1 MVLRR
6 LSFWLALAGILLAI
20 ATLWGARDKPLPPPP
35 LEPPPQNPYPVT
47 VAAAGIIE
55 SVNENV
61 RIAPPVSGLVTKVY
75 VKVTDHVKQ
84 GDPLFQLDE
93 RELRAQ
99 LQTKTDSLPSAA
111 ARIAEQEIHLRDVRD
126 QLKRLQSVTDID
138 RGAVSEDD
146 LQRKWHEVEVA
157 KRTLIRARADL
168 QLTRTQRDEVQAL
181 LNRLTVRAPR
191 AATILQV
198 NIRAGEYAMVNAIEP
213 LILLGD
219 TETLQVRADIDEVN
233 APLVVPGSPA
243 VAYLKGYTDK
253 AIPLIFDRI
262 EPYVVPKRSLTG
274 DNRERVDTRVLQVIY
289 RFDKPAFPVYVG
301 QQVDVY
307 IERSDN
313 PIQDQGNG
321 HPDLEIQQ
329 PKPSHSLSPEGE
341 RRGKE
346 AFSAEAL
353 ASEMN
358 RRGILLSLVTEVE
371 QPYFRLRE
379 LDEQVEIAERNLAS
393 QQDSLLVIRTRAQ
406 AGLVSDL
413 DVKREET
420 LVAQTASGIPELRR
434 Q

>member
-6 LSFWLALAGILLAI
+6 LSFWLALAGIILTI
-20 ATLWGARDKPLPPPP
+20 ATLWGANKKVAPPPP
-35 LEPPPQNPYPVT
+35 MEAPPQNPYPVT

-55 SVNENV
+55 AVNENV

-75 VKVTDHVKQ
+75 VTVADHVEQ
-84 GDPLFQLDE
+84 GNPLFQLDD

-146 LQRKWHEVEVA
+146 LKRKWHEVEIA
-157 KRTLIRARADL
+157 KRALIRARADFHL
-168 QLTRTQRDEVQAL
+168 ARTQRDEVQAL

-198 NIRAGEYAMVNAIEP
+198 NIRAGEYATVNAIEP

-243 VAYLKGYTDK
+243 VAYLKGFTDK
-253 AIPLIFDRI
+253 AIPLTFDRI
-262 EPYVVPKRSLTG
+262 EPYIVPKRSLTG

-289 RFDKPAFPVYVG
+289 RFERPSFPVYVG

-307 IERSDN
+307 IERSAKRVSG
-313 PIQDQGNG
+313 QDQSGSEKG
-321 HPDLEIQQ
+321 ARQSDSSRP
-329 PKPSHSLSPEGE
+329 LSKRGE
-341 RRGKE
+341 
-346 AFSAEAL
+346 
-353 ASEMN
+353 
-358 RRGILLSLVTEVE
+358 
-371 QPYFRLRE
+371 
-379 LDEQVEIAERNLAS
+379 
-393 QQDSLLVIRTRAQ
+393 AQ
-406 AGLVSDL
+406 
-413 DVKREET
+413 
-420 LVAQTASGIPELRR
+420 
-434 Q
+434 